1 MKKLFN
7 KQTLRYVVVTFFVVV
22 IGIFAV
28 TFFASAAAPQKTET
42 VDVNSISQQILAT
55 GSIAPQNQAVL
66 NFQLGGKLI
75 YLPFKEGDQIYQGQA
90 IAQLDAQDLQRK
102 LQLALN
108 TYQSTRDTFDQSQDN
123 NKNQVLQGAQ
133 KFVLDTQN
141 KVGVSGQTETDIVNN
156 IVNRILDQNQANLN
170 ISVLNVQL
178 ANSALQLSTLVS
190 PINGIVMHQDVT
202 TAGVNIT
209 PVTSFV
215 VADPSSMVFSAN
227 VRQQDVDFI
236 SIGNAAT
243 VSIDASK
250 GKTMQGIVDKIYPQ
264 KIILANGDQV
274 YRVDIKI
281 NNAGSALKFGQSG
294 TVLIKS
300 NFNQKVI
307 LVPSWTVLSDS
318 NIWVSSNGKPV
329 LKKIQVGDAI
339 NGQTEVLSGLEDS
352 DKVITNPESIIS
364 NLYSIK

>member
-7 KQTLRYVVVTFFVVV
+7 KQTLRYIVITLFVVA

-28 TFFASAAAPQKTET
+28 TFLASAAQPQKTET
-42 VDVNSISQQILAT
+42 VDVNSVSQQILAT
-55 GSIAPQNQAVL
+55 GSIAAQNQAVL
-66 NFQLGGKLI
+66 NFQIGGKLI
-75 YLPFKEGDQIYQGQA
+75 YVPFKEGDQIYQGQT
-90 IAQLDAQDLQRK
+90 IAQLDASDLQRK

-108 TYQSTRDTFDQSQDN
+108 TYQSTRDTFDQTQEN
-123 NKNQVLQGAQ
+123 NQTGVLQGAQ
-133 KFVLDTQN
+133 QFGLDTQN
-141 KVGVSGQTETDIVNN
+141 KVGITGQSEIDIINN
-156 IVNRILDQNQANLN
+156 MVKTILDQNQNNLN
-170 ISVLNVQL
+170 VSVLNVEL
-178 ANSALQLSTLVS
+178 ATSALQLTTLTS
-190 PINGIVMHQDVT
+190 PISGIVLHEDVT

-215 VADPSSMVFSAN
+215 IADPKSMVFSAN

-236 SIGNAAT
+236 SVGNPAT
-243 VSIDASK
+243 ISLDALR
-250 GKTMQGIVDKIYPQ
+250 GNVLQGVVDRIYPQ
-264 KIILANGDQV
+264 KTTLANGDQV

-281 NNAGSALKFGQSG
+281 NNADNTLQFGQSG

-318 NIWVSSNGKPV
+318 NIWVSSNGKAV
-329 LKKIQVGDAI
+329 LKRVNIGDTI
-339 NGQTEVLSGLEDS
+339 NGQTEVLSGLDDT

-364 NLYSIK
+364 KLYSIK